1 MDAQYI
7 TPVERRGDF
16 WFKRED
22 LYKPYDFSPAN
33 GSKLRQCQMLVAK
46 NIDKTTNGIIT
57 GTSVLSPQAVIAA
70 SVAREHGVSC
80 DIFYGGTRME
90 LLKEKKYPSIAMS
103 LGANVEVVTKMGYT
117 SVLTAKA
124 EERAK
129 ANGLFHIRYGFDLR
143 NNLDC
148 FVDSVAHQVR
158 NIPYEVRNIVITVGS
173 SITLV
178 GVLYGMALYPNN
190 IENVYAIGCAPN
202 RLGRIQEYV
211 DMIYFEYGVSLPTNK
226 VKYVDA
232 FKNVKGYKYENTMKE
247 DYCGITFHPRYEAK
261 AFHWLRQNTM
271 DDCLFW
277 ITGADM

>member
-80 DIFYGGTRME
+80 DIFYGGTRIE

-117 SVLTAKA
+117 SMFCCGQPCVSTLQSS
-124 EERAK
+124 
-129 ANGLFHIRYGFDLR
+129 F
-143 NNLDC
+143 
-148 FVDSVAHQVR
+148 
-158 NIPYEVRNIVITVGS
+158 IPSASIGRSSAALSIYSPAQAILPFMRVI
-173 SITLV
+173 SI
-178 GVLYGMALYPNN
+178 
-190 IENVYAIGCAPN
+190 
-202 RLGRIQEYV
+202 
-211 DMIYFEYGVSLPTNK
+211 
-226 VKYVDA
+226 
-232 FKNVKGYKYENTMKE
+232 
-247 DYCGITFHPRYEAK
+247 
-261 AFHWLRQNTM
+261 
-271 DDCLFW
+271 
-277 ITGADM
+277 